1 MSCGVIGVPGSAYE
15 AAEQWGPRETT
26 LRRVI
31 IPREHNLRLVEAG
44 DRLVKPRLASQSPC
58 AEANRAEQAVDW
70 GFKRRKL
77 EGSQMEDRNGIG
89 NH

>member
-44 DRLVKPRLASQSPC
+44 DRLVKPRLASQSPLC
-58 AEANRAEQAVDW
+58 
-70 GFKRRKL
+70 
-77 EGSQMEDRNGIG
+77 
-89 NH
+89 